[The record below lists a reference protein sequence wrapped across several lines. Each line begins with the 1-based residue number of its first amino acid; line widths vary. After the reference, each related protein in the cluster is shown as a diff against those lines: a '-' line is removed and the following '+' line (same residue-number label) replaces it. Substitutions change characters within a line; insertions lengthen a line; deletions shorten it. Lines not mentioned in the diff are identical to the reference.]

1 MNQVKELL
9 FFVIAVGFLLLV
21 FAIGAQVVTFSQ
33 PAPATSGPDIS
44 RYVDKESGVV
54 CWILG
59 AHGSP
64 KPIGIS
70 CLPIG
75 STKLD
80 AMVR

>member
-21 FAIGAQVVTFSQ
+21 VAIVAQVVTFSQ
-33 PAPATSGPDIS
+33 APATSGPDIS